1 MSDTVLNTSVAGF
14 SYPYE
19 EEYVPLVSVHTNAS
33 KTVRDAYTHSTH
45 DWMRYNIQMNDLT
58 DAQKVTLM
66 AFVRGVKGN
75 GDNFLFQDTYG
86 WGYAVARQSIGTG
99 DGSEQHFQLYQTVGS
114 TNYDRWDIVVGS
126 VSIWVANTLKT
137 ETAHYSVD
145 YTSSGIVT
153 IGSAPTGGQAVE
165 AAFSFYRRCRF
176 TGSFKNIYAAYAMN
190 NMSLSFAEEGI

>member
-1 MSDTVLNTSVAGF
+1 
-14 SYPYE
+14 
-19 EEYVPLVSVHTNAS
+19 VSVHTNAS

-45 DWMRYNIQMNDLT
+45 DWMRYSIHMNDLT

-86 WGYAVARQSIGTG
+86 WGYAVTKQTIATG
-99 DGSEQHFQLYQTVGS
+99 DGATKTFQLLQTVGS
-114 TNYDRWDIVVGS
+114 TNYDRWDIINDG
-126 VSIWVANTLKT
+126 TLAVYVNDVLQT
-137 ETAHYSVD
+137 YTTHYTCD
-145 YTSSGIVT
+145 FTSSGVIT
-153 IGSAPTGGQAVE
+153 FGSAPGNGLAVA
-165 AAFSFYRRCRF
+165 AAFGFYRRCRF